1 MLNINKYYDFD
12 FIIISNFQFV
22 TEYSGVR
29 VARSLVLGVVVYP
42 ISVGHCI
49 IQRRSQLANEV

>member
-1 MLNINKYYDFD
+1 VLNINKYYDFD

-29 VARSLVLGVVVYP
+29 VARSLVLGVAV
-42 ISVGHCI
+42 
-49 IQRRSQLANEV
+49 